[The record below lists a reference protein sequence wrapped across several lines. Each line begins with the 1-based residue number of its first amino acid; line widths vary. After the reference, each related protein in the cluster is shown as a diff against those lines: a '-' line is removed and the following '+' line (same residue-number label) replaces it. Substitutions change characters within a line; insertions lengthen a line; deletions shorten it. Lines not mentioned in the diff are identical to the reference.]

1 MNGKADTKPRMSLS
15 SQVLI
20 GLVLGV
26 AVGVFFGEMVAFL
39 QVVGRAFIMLLQM
52 TVVPYIA
59 LSLIVGLGRL
69 SLDQAKNLALKGGAV
84 LVTLWIIGIA
94 LILLIPLSFPS
105 WPSASF
111 FSESLAEEPAP
122 IDFLALYIPANPFS
136 SLANTVV
143 PAIVLF
149 CILVG
154 VALIGVQQKGTLLD
168 ALSSIVEALMRVTGF
183 VVKLAP
189 LGVFAITASAA
200 GTINFEELGRLQVF
214 PVSYIVLSLILCFWI
229 LPGLV
234 TTITSL
240 RYVDIIRSLRTPLIT
255 AFATG
260 NLLIVLPILVEQCKE
275 LLAANEETDGSRTDE
290 VKASVDVLVPTSFNF
305 PHLANL
311 LSLSFVLFAG
321 WYIGTPL
328 SVTDYPVVSL
338 AGLASLFG
346 GTVLAIPFLLDL
358 LRLPSDLFELFLTV
372 DVLGSRFGALVAVMH
387 IFVIAVIGASALAR
401 TTRLRPMALLRFSV
415 ISVVLIAGGLLG
427 VRMLYSHVLV
437 VPYTKNQALAGLN
450 LLRQP
455 HDRVMVFKTQPA
467 GAVGQSS
474 TYSEIRSRGNLRVC
488 YTPDIYPTSF
498 FNAAGELVGFDIEMA
513 HSLARRLDLGL
524 ILRPVEGIKSYPD
537 RLNSGYCDIGMS
549 AFPIAPE
556 NVSLVVMTVPITNFT
571 AGFIVRDHLRDDF
584 TTWDKIKNQ
593 DKLRIAFVDTSFA
606 RQFIRTRLPRATLA
620 PLRRQAD
627 FKQHF
632 ESRTDEVD
640 AVITPAEIG
649 AAWTVLYPHFKMVVP
664 RPVVSAAVGYSIP
677 NGRPR
682 LLRVVNAWLLQAKH
696 SGEIHALHEYWVQG
710 RTREVEPPRWSIV
723 RNVLQW
729 VD

>member
-94 LILLIPLSFPS
+94 LVLLVPLSFPS

-111 FSESLAEEPAP
+111 FTESLAEEPAP

-136 SLANTVV
+136 ALANTVV

-154 VALIGVQQKGTLLD
+154 VALIGVQKKGTLLD

-305 PHLANL
+305 PNLAAL

-321 WYIGTPL
+321 WYIGTPV

-696 SGEIHALHEYWVQG
+696 SGEIRDLHEYWVQG

-723 RNVLQW
+723 RNVLQG